1 MASGSTNNINNR
13 FQCYTTMS
21 RITKHKLNKSVAR
34 YEPKKSR
41 MSKKMIWTLI
51 LGGLM
56 VASVFGI
63 MFSSYNSGNDKLKYG
78 EYKFE
83 KAVKRLPSGMTQEIW
98 TVDIDGKK
106 AEFSYFPGDLEE
118 FELDPAIGDL
128 LARSKVVYLTF
139 DPSTKN
145 VGKFE
150 LMRLEMAESLADFGK
165 YPVPGI
171 IEEHEQYS
179 QPIVDCGNATEMV
192 PVVSL
197 VEGNE
202 TNARLEGGCIVLEAN
217 EYSTTALKDRVIYSM
232 LGIMD

>member
-1 MASGSTNNINNR
+1 
-13 FQCYTTMS
+13 MS
-21 RITKHKLNKSVAR
+21 RITKHKLKKSVAR
-34 YEPKKSR
+34 HEPKQSR

-63 MFSSYNSGNDKLKYG
+63 MFSSYNSGNAKLKYG
-78 EYKFE
+78 DYQFE
-83 KAVKRLPSGMTQEIW
+83 RTVKRLPNGMTQEIW

-106 AEFSYFPGDLEE
+106 AEFSYFPGDLKE

-128 LARSKVVYLTF
+128 LAQSNVVYLTF
-139 DPSTKN
+139 DPNTKN

-150 LMRLEMAESLADFGK
+150 LMRFEMAESLTAFGK
-165 YPVPGI
+165 YPMQGI
-171 IEEHEQYS
+171 IQENDQYS
-179 QPIVDCGNATEMV
+179 QPIVDCGNATEVV

-217 EYSTTALKDRVIYSM
+217 EYSTTALKDRVLYSM